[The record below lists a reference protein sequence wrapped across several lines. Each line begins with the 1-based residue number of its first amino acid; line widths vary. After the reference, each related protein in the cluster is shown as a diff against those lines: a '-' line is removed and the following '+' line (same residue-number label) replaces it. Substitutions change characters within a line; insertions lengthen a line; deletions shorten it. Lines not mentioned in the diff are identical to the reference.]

1 MQKVVS
7 YVRVSTALQGRSG
20 LGLDAQ
26 RAAVNALAV
35 QRGFNVLAEFTEV
48 ESGKDAHRP
57 ELAKALHY
65 ARLTGSILVIAKLD
79 RLSRNAAF
87 LLTLRDSGIRFI
99 AADIPDANDLT
110 IGLLAVIAQAERE
123 AISTRTKE
131 ALGAIK
137 ARLAA
142 EGSYTSPRSNKTI
155 FRLGNPNGA
164 APLRRGRNAAE
175 AAAAARKR
183 LFDKRVRDLK
193 PIIVA
198 ARGDGAATY
207 QQIADYLNA
216 RGIITARNRRWH
228 PSSVRNVLKRLA
240 SMSAEGD
247 GN

>member
-26 RAAVNALAV
+26 RAAVKALSA

-48 ESGKDAHRP
+48 ESGKHDYRP
-57 ELAKALHY
+57 ELTKALHY
-65 ARLTGSILVIAKLD
+65 ARMTGSILVIAKLD

-131 ALGAIK
+131 ALATIK
-137 ARLAA
+137 ARLAG
-142 EGSYTSPRSNKTI
+142 EGSYTSPRSNRTI
-155 FRLGNPNGA
+155 YRLGNPNGA
-164 APLRRGRNAAE
+164 AALRRGSNAAE
-175 AAAAARKR
+175 ASAASHKR
-183 LFDKRVRDLK
+183 LFDARVRDLK
-193 PIIVA
+193 PIFA
-198 ARGDGAATY
+198 AAQAEGATTG

-216 RGIITARNRRWH
+216 SGIITARNRRWYA
-228 PSSVRNVLKRLA
+228 SSVRNVLIRIA
-240 SMSAEGD
+240 SMAAERD
-247 GN
+247 